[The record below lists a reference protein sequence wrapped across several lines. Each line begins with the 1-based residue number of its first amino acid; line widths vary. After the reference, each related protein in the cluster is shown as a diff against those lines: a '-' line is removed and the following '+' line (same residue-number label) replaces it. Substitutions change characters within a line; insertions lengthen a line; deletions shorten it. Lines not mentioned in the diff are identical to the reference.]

1 MGEKIEAE
9 GDLEIDLIA
18 HLLKKRFKELE
29 VSITSKN
36 LKLPAQMIS
45 GFNIPAMK
53 LAPLLLSGKKK
64 KGNELEI
71 VSISI
76 GKKDQGINIMGK
88 GSISN
93 LDNINSSNID
103 LMASMQLG
111 DEVKREFSF
120 INLLLGD
127 PNESGEYNFKV
138 SGKLT
143 APRVKSLN

>member
-1 MGEKIEAE
+1 
-9 GDLEIDLIA
+9 
-18 HLLKKRFKELE
+18 
-29 VSITSKN
+29 
-36 LKLPAQMIS
+36 
-45 GFNIPAMK
+45 
-53 LAPLLLSGKKK
+53 
-64 KGNELEI
+64 
-71 VSISI
+71 
-76 GKKDQGINIMGK
+76 MGK

-93 LDNINSSNID
+93 LDNIASSNID

-127 PNESGEYNFKV
+127 PNEAGEYNFKV